1 MLDILLYRSSQS
13 PPLSPAQFVAIAE
26 QHGAVLRAV
35 SDGYYC
41 GQWQDPQTKASIDID
56 IGRPPLVPPG
66 AVENPT
72 ADDDPHAEPKEYEGW
87 QACEVTFHLPLT
99 GPHWYAV
106 EVAMWLEGLLKDLD
120 GCGILLS
127 EDVGIEGEPGY
138 GPGAVDRP
146 RLLACW
152 EGCHGEQT
160 ASLRLPRMD
169 RRSSLALWRYRKE
182 QAHAAQHEQDL
193 LWPQAMVLGE
203 GERAVSTAV
212 WPSAD
217 SKMALPDIDYV
228 VIQRENAAGV
238 EAGLVPSD
246 EVRALCAD
254 ADELGRSGAIAL
266 IPSDKLSHFFA
277 HSKLIPVKG
286 FGALHDLDWSD

>member
-56 IGRPPLVPPG
+56 IGRPLWCCLEPWKIPRPMMIPTL
-66 AVENPT
+66 NPKNTRAGKPAKSPSSTPHRT
-72 ADDDPHAEPKEYEGW
+72 A
-87 QACEVTFHLPLT
+87 L
-99 GPHWYAV
+99 YAV

-120 GCGILLS
+120 GCGILERRRRHRGRTSATGRAPLIGHAS
-127 EDVGIEGEPGY
+127 SPAGK
-138 GPGAVDRP
+138 A
-146 RLLACW
+146 A
-152 EGCHGEQT
+152 T
-160 ASLRLPRMD
+160 ASKPPAYVSRAWIAAAALP
-169 RRSSLALWRYRKE
+169 LALSQRTGSCR
-182 QAHAAQHEQDL
+182 ATRADL

-228 VIQRENAAGV
+228 VIQRENAWGGSRMFPATKCVHCAPMPTSWAAAG
-238 EAGLVPSD
+238 ASP
-246 EVRALCAD
+246 
-254 ADELGRSGAIAL
+254 
-266 IPSDKLSHFFA
+266 
-277 HSKLIPVKG
+277 
-286 FGALHDLDWSD
+286 

>member
-1 MLDILLYRSSQS
+1 MASGKT
-13 PPLSPAQFVAIAE
+13 
-26 QHGAVLRAV
+26 H
-35 SDGYYC
+35 
-41 GQWQDPQTKASIDID
+41 TKASIDID
-56 IGRPPLVPPG
+56 IGRAPLVPPG
-66 AVENPT
+66 AVKNPT

-87 QACEVTFHLPLT
+87 QACEITFHLPLN

-106 EVAMWLEGLLKDLD
+106 EIAIWLEKLLTGLS

-160 ASLRLPRMD
+160 ASLAIPRMD
-169 RRSSLALWRYRKE
+169 RCSSLALWRYRKE
-182 QAHAAQHEQDL
+182 QAHTASEFPDL
-193 LWPQAMVLGE
+193 FWPQALVLGE
-203 GERAVSTAV
+203 AERAISTAV
-212 WPSAD
+212 WHDP
-217 SKMALPDIDYV
+217 KQNMALPDIDYV
-228 VIQRENAAGV
+228 VIQREN

-246 EVRALCAD
+246 EVRALCSN
-254 ADELGRSGAIAL
+254 ADELGRSGTIAL
-266 IPSDKLSHFFA
+266 ISDHKVQHFYA
-277 HSKLIPVKG
+277 NSKLISAAA